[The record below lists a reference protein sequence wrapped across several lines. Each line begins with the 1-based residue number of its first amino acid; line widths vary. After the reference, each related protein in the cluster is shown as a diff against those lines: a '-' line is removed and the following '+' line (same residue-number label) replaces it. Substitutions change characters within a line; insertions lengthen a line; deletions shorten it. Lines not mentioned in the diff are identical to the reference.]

1 MKPVGGLILVRN
13 PVVLRLTLATVA
25 LTTCS
30 CVTAPL
36 APGADKVKLTQNA
49 ADVAGCK
56 AVGNVSTEYDVWH
69 PQWVE
74 ASLRNKTVGLDGNAL
89 FLTLGTAGR
98 KEGVAYRCP

>member
-1 MKPVGGLILVRN
+1 MKPVWGLILVRN
-13 PVVLRLTLATVA
+13 PVVLRLTPAIVA
-25 LTTCS
+25 LITCS

-36 APGADKVKLTQNA
+36 APGADKVKFTQSA

-56 AVGNVSTEYDVWH
+56 AVGNVSTEYNVWH
-69 PQWVE
+69 PEWVE

>member
-1 MKPVGGLILVRN
+1 MN
-13 PVVLRLTLATVA
+13 PVPIHPAPSAKPAPVPVRLATIGF
-25 LTTCS
+25 
-30 CVTAPL
+30 TAPL
-36 APGADKVKLTQNA
+36 APGADNVKLTQNA

-56 AVGNVSTEYDVWH
+56 AVGNVSTEYDLWH

-89 FLTLGTAGR
+89 FLTLGTAER